1 MKSILEQL
9 YIGKLTPEEDIIP
22 EDPQYRMISGQV
34 SNMMEMWKKKLSPE
48 DFELLEQMLDLK
60 VELHAMQNK
69 ACFVQGY
76 KLGAKMTAEAL
87 S

>member
-1 MKSILEQL
+1 MKSIIEQL
-9 YIGKLTPEEDIIP
+9 YIGKITPEEDIIP
-22 EDPQYRMISGQV
+22 EDPQYRAISGQV

-87 S
+87 T

>member
-9 YIGKLTPEEDIIP
+9 YIGKITPEEDIIP
-22 EDPQYRMISGQV
+22 EDPQYRAISGQV
-34 SNMMEMWKKKLSPE
+34 SDMMEMWRKKLSPQ

-76 KLGAKMTAEAL
+76 KLGAKITAEAL

>member
-9 YIGKLTPEEDIIP
+9 YIGKITPEEDIIP

>member
-1 MKSILEQL
+1 MKSIIEQL

-22 EDPQYRMISGQV
+22 EDPQYRAISGQV

-48 DFELLEQMLDLK
+48 DFELLEHMLDLK

>member
-9 YIGKLTPEEDIIP
+9 YIGQITPEEDIIP
-22 EDPQYRMISGQV
+22 DDPEYRKISAQI
-34 SNMMEMWKKKLSPE
+34 SNMMVEWRKKLSPQ
-48 DFELLEQMLDLK
+48 DFEQLEHMLDLK
-60 VELHAMQNK
+60 LELHAMQNK
-69 ACFVQGY
+69 ACFVHGY

>member
-9 YIGKLTPEEDIIP
+9 YIGKISPEEGIIP
-22 EDPQYRMISGQV
+22 NDPEYRTISRQV
-34 SNMMEMWKKKLSPE
+34 SDMMETWKDKLSPQ
-48 DFELLEQMLDLK
+48 DFEQLEHMLDLK
-60 VELHAMQNK
+60 LEIHAMQNK

>member
-9 YIGKLTPEEDIIP
+9 YIGTLTPEEDIIP

-34 SNMMEMWKKKLSPE
+34 SDMMEMWKKKLSPE
-48 DFELLEQMLDLK
+48 DFILLEQMLDLK

>member
-9 YIGKLTPEEDIIP
+9 YIGTLTPEEDIIP

-34 SNMMEMWKKKLSPE
+34 SDMMEMWKKKLSPE
-48 DFELLEQMLDLK
+48 DFVLLEQMLDLK

>member
-1 MKSILEQL
+1 MKSIIEQL
-9 YIGKLTPEEDIIP
+9 YIGKITPEEDIIP
-22 EDPQYRMISGQV
+22 EDPQYRAISGQV
-34 SNMMEMWKKKLSPE
+34 SNMMEMWRKKLSSE

>member
-1 MKSILEQL
+1 MKSIIEQL
-9 YIGKLTPEEDIIP
+9 YIGKITPEEDIIP
-22 EDPQYRMISGQV
+22 EDPQYRAISGQV

-76 KLGAKMTAEAL
+76 KLGAKMTVEAL
-87 S
+87 T

>member
-1 MKSILEQL
+1 MKSIIEQL
-9 YIGKLTPEEDIIP
+9 YIGKITPEEDIIP
-22 EDPQYRMISGQV
+22 EDPQYRAISGQV
-34 SNMMEMWKKKLSPE
+34 SNMMEMWRKKLSPE

>member
-1 MKSILEQL
+1 MKSIIEQL
-9 YIGKLTPEEDIIP
+9 YIGKITPEEDIIP
-22 EDPQYRMISGQV
+22 EDPQYRAISGQV